1 MGCPRPIRSEDTER
15 GREHDACGILA
26 SIRKT
31 GQATHGNV
39 KRTLEAL
46 NKMSHRSGEVLGE
59 GDGCGILTDIPRK
72 LWVERLNREG
82 LDGEAARDPRFV
94 VAHLMIPRGH
104 MDREDTIIASL
115 RRRLQEGGVQVLTS
129 ARARVNSGALGR
141 LARQEEPAF
150 WQIAGICRA
159 DVPYASINRHLF
171 RLQLQVEAE
180 LPVHFASFSRDSVVY
195 KVRGSPDTLMQYF
208 PELRHPSFRSAITI
222 GHNRYST
229 NTASSFERVQPF
241 SLLGHNGEINTIRK
255 LREEARQ
262 LGMQLIPG
270 ASDSQDV
277 NRVLEYFILEY
288 GFNLSQALEILFPPI
303 INEVKQFPEHLQD
316 MYMYLR
322 HLWGPF
328 SQGPAAIV
336 SRYGDECVFSVDAL
350 GLRPLWLVETEKEYV
365 LSSEKGVIP
374 VDMMLADPKPLA
386 PGEKVAVQ
394 LHRDQ
399 GVTLYDYPRL
409 QQRIYDGLRD
419 RYPAMVGTRR
429 FIFCGGPAEASWAE
443 APLLGGEGKWDEETR
458 LRRMAASGWSQ
469 EDAKLVKH
477 MASSGN
483 ELIGSLGYDGPLA
496 ALAPEAQNLSDFFKE
511 SVAVVTN
518 PSIDRERE
526 IEHFSTRSLLGVR
539 PPFQPAEQ
547 APQHRAELMIPV
559 LLGGLP
565 RTLEA
570 HQLSELRRTAAH
582 LGTYLIEDLVA
593 EFANCA
599 GVAVSPLAFDPRE
612 GLYAGLERTAA
623 NVIAAVA
630 SGNVLIVLDDTSAF
644 GEGSAAMD
652 PHLALAFLDNRLRE
666 AGWRRECSL
675 VVRSSAFRNLH
686 DLAMALGLGAQAVN
700 PYMMLEVALE
710 EEGVEGI
717 RRLVEALQKG
727 LEKVIS
733 TMGIHELRGYSRIF
747 SSIGLKP
754 ELAEIFAVDNFC
766 GSFSGGYGFEELEA
780 KAERR
785 RKIVLELEPGRLA
798 RTDHFNPPL
807 WKVAWQVAQGLAPY
821 HRFAEKVE
829 EEEASNPVSLR
840 HLLDFRRV
848 DDSKE
853 IDPWAVDTSITGHA
867 YPILISSMSFG
878 SQGET
883 AFRAYA
889 EAAYRLNILCLNGE
903 GGEIRDMLGRY
914 RYNRGQQIASG
925 RFGVN
930 AELANSANLF
940 EIKIGQGAKPGEGG
954 HLPGTKVSPKVAAAR
969 NATPGVDLISPSN
982 NHDIYSIEDLAQL
995 IEELKTINPYAR
1007 VAVKVPVVPGIGTI
1021 CVGIAKA
1028 GADIINLSGYDGG
1041 TGAARIHALKNVGLP
1056 AEIGVK
1062 EAHRALVEA
1071 GLRHRVEIWCDGGM
1085 RTAKDVVKMIL
1096 LGANRVGFGTMA
1108 MVALGCT
1115 ICRGC
1120 QLDTCHVGIA
1130 TQMETQEEAQ
1140 RKGVKRFEP
1149 REFESAVR
1157 HLCTFFGALGEE
1169 IRYLTASLGFRR
1181 TQDMVG
1187 RCDLL
1192 YQKGLRR
1199 AVDLSYLLEPI
1210 DYRPPQP
1217 NDLAPVTLRRP
1228 LSYLTKLVSDMVVE
1242 AAENGQPLIEY
1253 EDSKAT
1259 SADRALGTYLSGALV
1274 RRRMS
1279 QKLPPFREARL
1290 KFTLGTVPG
1299 NGLACFNVPG
1309 VTILVEGGAQ
1319 DGVGKTSLGGKVVI
1333 LKSDN
1338 FDGQR
1343 VDGSVGKSF
1352 AYGAQRGL
1360 FLVQGDA
1367 DSRCGIRLSGADIV
1381 IGGRLKGRVD
1391 DSHGCIASRAN
1402 IKGFAFEYMTAGRA
1416 VVLGDPG
1423 PWICSG
1429 MTGGVVYLHL
1439 QPEMGMDEAA
1449 LRRRIAKGAKVKLLP
1464 VQEVD
1469 RDNLEQLLGAYTE
1482 ELKNSGQD
1490 QEAEWVASLLRD
1502 WRARFM
1508 KVVPQSQQVD
1518 PSVSTE

>member
-1 MGCPRPIRSEDTER
+1 MGIPRPAKPESHVRQ
-15 GREHDACGILA
+15 EHDACGIVA

-82 LDGEAARDPRFV
+82 IDGETARDPRFV
-94 VAHLMIPRGH
+94 VAHVMVPRPH
-104 MDREDTIIASL
+104 LDNEETIIRSL
-115 RRRLQEGGVQVLTS
+115 RGLLQSGGVQVLLA
-129 ARARVNSGALGR
+129 ARARVNSSALGR

-159 DVPYASINRHLF
+159 DVPTAVNRHLF
-171 RLQLQVEAE
+171 HLQLQAEAD

-208 PELRHPSFRSAITI
+208 PELRHPNFRSAVTI

-288 GFNLSQALEILFPPI
+288 GFTLAQALEILFPPI
-303 INEVKQFPEHLQD
+303 IHEVKQFPEHLQD

-322 HLWGPF
+322 QLWGPF
-328 SQGPAAIV
+328 AQGPAAIV

-365 LSSEKGVIP
+365 LSSEKGVVP
-374 VDMMLADPKPLA
+374 VDTMLSDPKPLA
-386 PGEKVAVQ
+386 PGEKVTIHV
-394 LHRDQ
+394 HRDQ
-399 GVTLYDYPRL
+399 GAAVYGYLSL
-409 QQRIYDGLRD
+409 QQRVYEGLQH
-419 RYPAMVGTRR
+419 RYTAMAGARR
-429 FIFCGGPAEASWAE
+429 FIACGGPLEAERAE
-443 APLLGGEGKWDEETR
+443 APFLGAEAAWDDGHR
-458 LRRMAASGWSQ
+458 QRRMAASGWGQ
-469 EDAKLVKH
+469 DDVKLVKH

-483 ELIGSLGYDGPLA
+483 EPIGSLGYDGPLA
-496 ALAPEAQNLSDFFKE
+496 ALAPEGQNLSDFFKE

-539 PPFQPAEQ
+539 PPFQPAEGF
-547 APQHRAELMIPV
+547 PQHRVELMVPI

-565 RTLEA
+565 TPLGP
-570 HQLSELRRTAAH
+570 HQLAEMRRAASA

-593 EFANCA
+593 EFAAQA
-599 GVAVSPLAFDPRE
+599 GVAVIPLAFDIGE
-612 GLYAGLERTAA
+612 GVYAGLERLAAAVTAA
-623 NVIAAVA
+623 VS
-630 SGNVLIVLDDTSAF
+630 SGNVLVVLDDTNAF
-644 GEGSAAMD
+644 ADTSAALD
-652 PHLALAFLDNRLRE
+652 PHLAVAFLDNRLRE
-666 AGWRRECSL
+666 RGWRRECSL
-675 VVRSSAFRNLH
+675 VVRSSALRNLH
-686 DLAMALGLGAQAVN
+686 DVAMALGLGAQAVN
-700 PYMMLEVALE
+700 PYMMLDLALA
-710 EEGVEGI
+710 EGGI
-717 RRLVEALQKG
+717 DGVRRLLEALQKG

-733 TMGIHELRGYSRIF
+733 TMGIHELRGYGRIF
-747 SSIGLKP
+747 ASIGLKP
-754 ELAEIFAVDNFC
+754 ELAEIFAVENFC
-766 GSFSGGYGFEELEA
+766 GSFSGGYGFDELEA
-780 KAERR
+780 EAERR
-785 RKIVLELEPGRLA
+785 RKMALEEEPAKLV

-807 WKVAWQVAQGLAPY
+807 WKAAWQVAQGLAPY
-821 HRFAEKVE
+821 QRFAERVE
-829 EEEASNPVSLR
+829 EEEARNPVSLR

-848 DDSKE
+848 DDARE
-853 IDPWAVDTSITGHA
+853 VDPWAVDAGITGHA

-903 GGEIRDMLGRY
+903 GGEIRDMLGKY
-914 RYNRGQQIASG
+914 RHNRGQQIASG

-954 HLPGTKVSPKVAAAR
+954 HLPGAKVSTKVAAAR
-969 NATPGVDLISPSN
+969 NAVPGVDLISPSN

-1041 TGAARIHALKNVGLP
+1041 TGAARLHALKNVGLP

-1130 TQMETQEEAQ
+1130 TQIETPEEAQ
-1140 RKGVKRFEP
+1140 RKGIKRFEP
-1149 REFESAVR
+1149 RQFETAVQ
-1157 HLCTFFGALGEE
+1157 HLCNFFGALGEE

-1192 YQKGLRR
+1192 YQKALRK

-1210 DYRPPQP
+1210 EYSHPQR
-1217 NDLAPVTLRRP
+1217 DQVAPVTLRRP

-1242 AAENGQPLIEY
+1242 AAESGHPHIEY

-1259 SADRALGTYLSGALV
+1259 SADRALGTFLAGALV
-1274 RRRMS
+1274 RRRMAN
-1279 QKLPPFREARL
+1279 KLPPFQEARL
-1290 KFTLGTVPG
+1290 KFTLGSVLG

-1309 VTILVEGGAQ
+1309 VTVVVEGGAQ
-1319 DGVGKTSLGGKVVI
+1319 DGAAKTSLGGKVVI
-1333 LKSDN
+1333 LKGDN

-1343 VDGSVGKSF
+1343 VDGSVGKGF

-1381 IGGRLKGRVD
+1381 IGGRLRGKVD
-1391 DSHGCIASRAN
+1391 DSQGCIAARAN

-1439 QPEMGMDEAA
+1439 QPELGMDEAA

-1464 VQEVD
+1464 VGEAD
-1469 RDNLEQLLGAYTE
+1469 RENLEELLVAYMA
-1482 ELKNSGQD
+1482 ELRDSGQD
-1490 QEAEWVASLLRD
+1490 QEADWVAGVLAE
-1502 WRARFM
+1502 WRTRFM
-1508 KVVPQSQQVD
+1508 KVVPHSQQVD
-1518 PSVSTE
+1518 PSISTE

>member
-1 MGCPRPIRSEDTER
+1 MDSPVSLSTYTTDAS
-15 GREHDACGILA
+15 REHDACGIVA

-31 GQATHGNV
+31 GEATHGNV

-46 NKMSHRSGEVLGE
+46 NKMAHRSGEVLGE

-72 LWVERLNREG
+72 LWVERLYRAG
-82 LDGEAARDPRFV
+82 LDGEAARDSRFV
-94 VAHLMIPRGH
+94 IAHVMIPRQYL
-104 MDREDTIIASL
+104 DEEDHIISSL
-115 RRRLQEGGVQVLTS
+115 RQNLQSGGIQILLA
-129 ARARVNSGALGR
+129 ARAQVNSNALGR
-141 LARQEEPAF
+141 LARAEEPAF

-159 DVPYASINRHLF
+159 DLPVASINKHLF
-171 RLQLQVEAE
+171 RLQLAAEAQW
-180 LPVHFASFSRDSVVY
+180 PIYFASFSKDSVVY
-195 KVRGSPDTLMQYF
+195 KVRGSPDTLVQYF
-208 PELRHPSFRSAITI
+208 PELRHPNFRSVITI

-255 LREEARQ
+255 LREEALQ
-262 LGMQLIPG
+262 LGIQLVPG

-277 NRVLEYFILEY
+277 NRVLEYLILEY
-288 GFNLSQALEILFPPI
+288 GFSLAQAIEILFPPI
-303 INEVKQFPEHLQD
+303 INEVKQLPDYLQD

-322 HLWGPF
+322 QLWGPF
-328 SQGPAAIV
+328 AQGPAAIV
-336 SRYGDECVFSVDAL
+336 SRYADECAFSVDAL
-350 GLRPLWLVETEKEYV
+350 GLRPLWLAETEKEYV

-374 VDMMLADPKPLA
+374 VDMMLTDPRPLA
-386 PGEKVAVQ
+386 PGEKVAIQ
-394 LHRDQ
+394 IHRDQ
-399 GVTLYDYPRL
+399 GTTLYDYPRL
-409 QQRIYDGLRD
+409 QRRLYESFRR
-419 RYPAMVGTRR
+419 RYPAMEGARK
-429 FIFCGGPAEASWAE
+429 FIVCGGPLEATWAE
-443 APLLGGEGKWDEETR
+443 APLLGSDASWDEEAR
-458 LRRMAASGWSQ
+458 YRRMAASGWGQ
-469 EDAKLVKH
+469 DDVKIVKH

-483 ELIGSLGYDGPLA
+483 EPIGSLGYDGPLA
-496 ALAPEAQNLSDFFKE
+496 ALAPEGQNLADFFKE

-518 PSIDRERE
+518 PSVDRERE
-526 IEHFSTRSLLGVR
+526 IEHFSTRTLLGVR
-539 PPFQPAEQ
+539 PNFEPPEQ
-547 APQHRAELMIPV
+547 IPQHRVELMFPI

-565 RTLEA
+565 TPLDA
-570 HQLSELRRTAAH
+570 SQQAQMRRIASD
-582 LGTYLIEDLVA
+582 LGTYTLEDLLG
-593 EFANCA
+593 EFAAHA
-599 GVAVSPLAFDPRE
+599 GIAVIPLAFDPRE
-612 GLYAGLERTAA
+612 GVYAGLERLAV
-623 NVIAAVA
+623 NVISAVS
-630 SGNVLIVLDDTSAF
+630 SGNALVLLDDTSSF
-644 GEGSAAMD
+644 GEWSSALD
-652 PHLALAFLDNRLRE
+652 PHLAVAFLDDRLRE
-666 AGWRRECSL
+666 GGWRRECSL
-675 VVRSSAFRNLH
+675 VLRSASLRNLH
-686 DLAMALGLGAQAVN
+686 DIAMAIGLGAQAVN
-700 PYMMLEVALE
+700 PYMMLDLAMA
-710 EEGVEGI
+710 EEGMDGV
-717 RRLVEALQKG
+717 RRLLEALQKG

-733 TMGIHELRGYSRIF
+733 TMGIHELRGYGRIF

-754 ELAEIFAVDNFC
+754 ELAEIFGVESYC
-766 GSFSGGYGFEELEA
+766 GSFAGGFGFRELELEA
-780 KAERR
+780 EKRR
-785 RKIVLELEPGRLA
+785 LVMVGTSSPKLSRV
-798 RTDHFNPPL
+798 DHFNPPL

-821 HRFAEKVE
+821 QHFADKVE
-829 EEEASNPVSLR
+829 AEEAENPVSLR

-848 DDSKE
+848 DDARE
-853 IDPWAVDTSITGHA
+853 VDPWSVDTSITGHA

-889 EAAYRLNILCLNGE
+889 EAAYRLNIICLNGE
-903 GGEIRDMLGRY
+903 GGEIKDMLGKY
-914 RYNRGQQIASG
+914 RHNRGQQIASG

-954 HLPGTKVSPKVAAAR
+954 HLPGAKVSPKVAAAR

-982 NHDIYSIEDLAQL
+982 NHDIYSIEDLAQI

-1041 TGAARIHALKNVGLP
+1041 TGAARTHALRNVGLP

-1062 EAHRALVEA
+1062 EAHRALVNA
-1071 GLRHRVEIWCDGGM
+1071 GLRHRVELWCDGGM

-1108 MVALGCT
+1108 MVAIGCT

-1149 REFESAVR
+1149 REFEAAVR
-1157 HLCTFFGALGEE
+1157 HLCTFFGSLGEE
-1169 IRYLTASLGFRR
+1169 IRFLTASLGFRR

-1187 RCDLL
+1187 RSDLL
-1192 YQKGLRR
+1192 YQKSLHR
-1199 AVDLSYLLEPI
+1199 AVDLSYLLEPVA
-1210 DYRPPQP
+1210 YPYPAGTQE
-1217 NDLAPVTLRRP
+1217 APITLRRP
-1228 LSYLTKLVSDMVVE
+1228 LSYLTKLVSDLVVE
-1242 AAENGQPLIEY
+1242 AAENGQPVVEY

-1259 SADRALGTYLSGALV
+1259 SADRALGTYLAGSLV
-1274 RRRMS
+1274 RRRMAN
-1279 QKLPPFREARL
+1279 KLPPFREARL

-1309 VTILVEGGAQ
+1309 VTIVVEGGAQ
-1319 DGVGKTSLGGKVVI
+1319 DGVGKTSLGGKVVV
-1333 LKSDN
+1333 LKGDN

-1360 FLVQGDA
+1360 FIVQGDA
-1367 DSRCGIRLSGADIV
+1367 DSRCGIRLSGADVV
-1381 IGGRLKGRVD
+1381 IGGRIKSRID
-1391 DSHGCIASRAN
+1391 DTLGCIASRAN

-1439 QPEMGMDEAA
+1439 QPEMGLDEAA
-1449 LRRRIAKGAKVKLLP
+1449 LRRRIAKGAKVRLVP
-1464 VQEVD
+1464 VQESD
-1469 RDNLEQLLGAYTE
+1469 RQNLEELLGEYIA
-1482 ELKNSGQD
+1482 ELRASGQD
-1490 QEAEWVASLLRD
+1490 QEADWVADVLRN
-1502 WRARFM
+1502 WQTRFM
-1508 KVVPQSQQVD
+1508 KVIPQSQQVD

>member
-1 MGCPRPIRSEDTER
+1 MGSPRSLHTLDNDAN
-15 GREHDACGILA
+15 REHDACGIVA
-26 SIRKT
+26 SVRKT

-82 LDGEAARDPRFV
+82 IDGEAARDPRFV
-94 VAHLMIPRGH
+94 VAHVMVPRPYLGQ
-104 MDREDTIIASL
+104 EDDIVGTL
-115 RRRLQEGGVQVLTS
+115 RRRLQEGGVQVLFA
-129 ARARVNSGALGR
+129 ARARVNSAALGR

-159 DVPYASINRHLF
+159 DIPTASINRHLF
-171 RLQLQVEAE
+171 RLQLEAE
-180 LPVHFASFSRDSVVY
+180 ACLPLYFSSFSRDSVVY
-195 KVRGSPDTLMQYF
+195 KVRGSPDALMQYF
-208 PELRHPSFRSAITI
+208 PELRHPNFRSAITI

-262 LGMQLIPG
+262 LGMQLLPG

-277 NRVLEYFILEY
+277 NRVVEYFILEY
-288 GFNLSQALEILFPPI
+288 GFTLSQALEILFPPI
-303 INEVKQFPEHLQD
+303 INEVKQFPQNLQD

-386 PGEKVAVQ
+386 PGEKVAI
-394 LHRDQ
+394 LIHRDQ
-399 GVTLYDYPRL
+399 GATVYDYTRL
-409 QQRIYDGLRD
+409 QQRIYQGLRA
-419 RYPAMVGTRR
+419 RYPAMEGARR
-429 FIFCGGPAEASWAE
+429 FILCGGPAEASWAE
-443 APLLGGEGKWDEETR
+443 APFLGGDAQWDETVR
-458 LRRMAASGWSQ
+458 QRRMAASGWGQ
-469 EDAKLVKH
+469 DDVKLIKH
-477 MASSGN
+477 MAASGN
-483 ELIGSLGYDGPLA
+483 EPIGSLGYDGPLA
-496 ALAPEAQNLSDFFKE
+496 ALSPEGQNLSDFFKE

-526 IEHFSTRSLLGVR
+526 IEHFSTRTLLGVR
-539 PPFQPAEQ
+539 PAFDPPEQ
-547 APQHRAELMIPV
+547 VPQHRVELMLPL

-565 RTLEA
+565 THLDAQRLA
-570 HQLSELRRTAAH
+570 DLRHMATA
-582 LGTYLIEDLVA
+582 LGTYLIEDLLA
-593 EFANCA
+593 EFATHA
-599 GVAVSPLAFDPRE
+599 GVAVIPLAFDIRE
-612 GLYAGLERTAA
+612 GIYAGLERMAS
-623 NVIAAVA
+623 NVISAVS
-630 SGNVLIVLDDTSAF
+630 SGNVLVILDDTSAF
-644 GEGSAAMD
+644 GDSSAPMD
-652 PHLALAFLDNRLRE
+652 PHLAVAFLDNRLRE
-666 AGWRRECSL
+666 GGWRRECSL
-675 VVRSSAFRNLH
+675 VLRSSALRNLH
-686 DLAMALGLGAQAVN
+686 DVAMALGLGAQAVN
-700 PYMMLEVALE
+700 PYVMLDLALA
-710 EEGVEGI
+710 EEGLEGI
-717 RRLVEALQKG
+717 RRLAEALQKG

-733 TMGIHELRGYSRIF
+733 TMGIHELRGYGRIF

-754 ELAEIFAVDNFC
+754 ELAEIFAVENFC
-766 GSFSGGYGFEELEA
+766 GSFGGGYGFDELQAE
-780 KAERR
+780 AERR
-785 RKIVLELEPGRLA
+785 RKVALELEPARLA

-807 WKVAWQVAQGLAPY
+807 WKVAWQVAQGLVPY
-821 HRFAEKVE
+821 ARFAEKVE
-829 EEEASNPVSLR
+829 EEEAVNPVSLR
-840 HLLDFRRV
+840 HLLGFRRV
-848 DDSKE
+848 DDARE
-853 IDPWAVDTSITGHA
+853 VDPWAVDTGITGHA

-889 EAAYRLNILCLNGE
+889 EAAYRLNIICLNGE

-954 HLPGTKVSPKVAAAR
+954 HLPGAKVSPKVAAAR

-1041 TGAARIHALKNVGLP
+1041 TGAARMHALKHVGLP
-1056 AEIGVK
+1056 AEVGVK

-1130 TQMETQEEAQ
+1130 TQMETHDEAR

-1169 IRYLTASLGFRR
+1169 IRYLTAALGFRR

-1192 YQKGLRR
+1192 YQKSLRR
-1199 AVDLSYLLEPI
+1199 ALDLSYLLEPI
-1210 DYRPPQP
+1210 EYRPPQP
-1217 NDLAPVTLRRP
+1217 DEQAPLTLRRP
-1228 LSYLTKLVSDMVVE
+1228 LSYLTKLIADMVVE
-1242 AAENGQPLIEY
+1242 AAENGQPFIEY

-1259 SADRALGTYLSGALV
+1259 SADRALGTYLAGALV
-1274 RRRMS
+1274 RRRMA
-1279 QKLPPFREARL
+1279 QKLPPFQEARL
-1290 KFTLGTVPG
+1290 KFTLGTVLG

-1309 VTILVEGGAQ
+1309 VTVAVEGGAQ
-1319 DGVGKTSLGGKVVI
+1319 DGVGKTSLGGKVII
-1333 LKSDN
+1333 LKGDN

-1381 IGGRLKGRVD
+1381 IGGRLKGKVD
-1391 DSHGCIASRAN
+1391 DSGGCIATRAN

-1439 QPEMGMDEAA
+1439 QPELGMDEAA
-1449 LRRRIAKGAKVKLLP
+1449 LRRRIAKGAKVKVVP
-1464 VQEVD
+1464 VQEAD
-1469 RDNLEQLLGAYTE
+1469 RENLEQLLGAYMA
-1482 ELKNSGQD
+1482 ELRNSGQD
-1490 QEAEWVASLLRD
+1490 QEADWVASVLRD
-1502 WRARFM
+1502 WRTRFM
-1508 KVVPQSQQVD
+1508 KVIPQSQQVD